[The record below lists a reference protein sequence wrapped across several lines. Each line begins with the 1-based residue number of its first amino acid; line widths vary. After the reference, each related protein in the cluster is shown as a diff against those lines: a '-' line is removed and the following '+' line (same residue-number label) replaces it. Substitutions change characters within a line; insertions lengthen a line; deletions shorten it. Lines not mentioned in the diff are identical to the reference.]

1 MFKKVKKIDEA
12 MIENLRDER
21 WRLSNLYKIKTKQ
34 GKIVT
39 FKPNRAQTEFLD
51 SDEGKSI
58 ILKARQ
64 MGISTV
70 CLLRLLDKTIWTPNT
85 TSVILAHKKESVQ
98 KLFKIIKFAYDHFAK
113 DVGLPKPKAKYDN
126 KNELYFEETNSTIYV
141 STEVRGDTI
150 NNLHVSELAFM
161 AEAEDKM
168 IATFA
173 AVVPGGLITI
183 ESTANGVGD
192 YFYDFYHEAEE
203 RGFKPHFFPWYWA
216 DEYVQ
221 PVKGLTFSVEDRG
234 FQNKHGIND
243 EQLAWW
249 LNTKSLFKEKF
260 PQEYPSNAAEA
271 FLASGGNVFPVKEL
285 AKIETKTPLVETDY
299 FVWEHPKWG
308 QQYTVG
314 VDVSE
319 GIGIDESSIDVIN
332 MHTGEQV
339 WHWSGRCEIPLLAEK
354 VEGVCKLYNNALC
367 IPEANNHGYALIYML
382 KDRGLRIYRREKL
395 DGPVLKRTQKLGW
408 QTNKRTKPL
417 MIQAVINAI
426 YEGSIQINHKKTI
439 GQMRTYI
446 IDPETGSMNA
456 AVGKKDDCVISLL
469 LAWQGIRMAPTQE
482 NIPMSAI
489 DFEQETESSFTGISY

>member
-1 MFKKVKKIDEA
+1 
-12 MIENLRDER
+12 MIENLRDPN
-21 WRLSNLYKIKTKQ
+21 WRLSHLNKIKTKE

-39 FKPNRAQTEFLD
+39 FKPNRAQTEFLSTD
-51 SDEGKSI
+51 KGKSI

-70 CLLRLLDKTIWTPNT
+70 CLLRLLDRTIWNANT
-85 TSVILAHKKESVQ
+85 TSVVLAHKKESVQ
-98 KLFKIIKFAYDHFAK
+98 KLFKIIRFAYDNYAK
-113 DVGLPKPKAKYDN
+113 DEGLPKPKAKYDN
-126 KNELYFEETNSTIYV
+126 KNELFFEEINSSIYV

-161 AEAEDKM
+161 ENAEDKM

-183 ESTANGVGD
+183 ESTANGIGD
-192 YFYDFYHEAEE
+192 YFYDLYHEADE
-203 RGFKPHFFPWYWA
+203 RSFMTHFYPWYWA
-216 DEYVQ
+216 DEYVMSA
-221 PVKGLTFSVEDRG
+221 KGIDFAPEEVE
-234 FQNKHGIND
+234 FQKQHDITD

-249 LNTKSLFKEKF
+249 KNTKGLFKEKF
-260 PQEYPSNAAEA
+260 PQEYPSTDSEA
-271 FLASGGNVFPVKEL
+271 FLASGGNVFPIKEIN
-285 AKIETKTPLVETDY
+285 KIEPNDPIIESDY
-299 FVWEHPKWG
+299 LVWEHPQWG
-308 QQYTVG
+308 RRYCVG

-319 GIGIDESSIDVIN
+319 GIGKDESAIDVIN

-354 VEGVCKLYNNALC
+354 VEGVCKLYNDALV

-382 KDRGLRIYRREKL
+382 KDRGINIYRREKL
-395 DGPVLKRTQKLGW
+395 DGPVLKRTEKLGW

-426 YEGSIQINHKKTI
+426 YEETIQINHKKTI

-446 IDPETGSMNA
+446 IDPDTGSMNA

-469 LAWQGIRMAPTQE
+469 LAWQGVRMVPSDNVQPSE
-482 NIPMSAI
+482 AI
-489 DFEQETESSFTGISY
+489 DFTQETEETFTGISY